1 MASNTRGITIKRNKL
16 NKSFQISSLT
26 PVSAKMTTVPSN
38 KQMPIMAGVVNNH
51 NKILNRL
58 NKLETKINE
67 IKHAVNH
74 KGGKRTRRHRK
85 HRTRKH

>member
-16 NKSFQISSLT
+16 NNSFKISSLT

-58 NKLETKINE
+58 NKLEEKINE
-67 IKHAVNH
+67 IKHTINQ